1 MSLVALAISRAV
13 NVYPCTALVNA
24 LRTPETRVPPRH
36 SFMLWFSGLRGAMAF
51 ALSLQAA
58 EDLPGSPAMHVDI
71 GRHQRVCAS
80 TSFVPHTQIKNT
92 HMQLH

>member
-1 MSLVALAISRAV
+1 MAVVIQLSIPSHACVCTCVYTTLACLQQAISLVALALSRAV

-58 EDLPGSPAMHVDI
+58 EDLPGRGLS
-71 GRHQRVCAS
+71 
-80 TSFVPHTQIKNT
+80 
-92 HMQLH
+92 